1 MFLWVIIS
9 FIDNCCPEQ
18 GKHESAV
25 LNTSVPI
32 LTIDGP
38 TGVGKGTVSQLM
50 AKTLGWH
57 YLDSGIHYRL
67 MAWIA
72 VQYGYGQADVATLL
86 AKFETVLIEINFDS
100 EQKAMHVALDGQDVT
115 QQLRSEACGTMA
127 SELSSIP
134 QIRQA
139 LLLKQRRFAQAP
151 GLVTDGRDMGSVV
164 FPDAT
169 YKVYLDA
176 TESERAKRRYNQLKQ
191 KGIDVNLSDVS
202 ADLRARDQRDQTRV
216 LAPLQVAQ
224 GAYVVDTTHRT
235 VNQVCEAIMAYM
247 AAE

>member
-1 MFLWVIIS
+1 MIAAH
-9 FIDNCCPEQ
+9 CYC
-18 GKHESAV
+18 KHESIV
-25 LNTSVPI
+25 VNTPIPI

-38 TGVGKGTVSQLM
+38 TGVGKGTVSQRM

-67 MAWIA
+67 VAWIA
-72 VQYGYGQADVATLL
+72 MQHGYSQGDVAALL
-86 AKFETVLIEINFDS
+86 ARFDAVLIEINFDS
-100 EQKAMHVALDGQDVT
+100 EQQLMHVALDGQDVT
-115 QQLRSEACGTMA
+115 QLLRSEACGTMA

-139 LLLKQRRFAQAP
+139 LLSEQRGFAHVP

-164 FPDAT
+164 FPNAP

-176 TESERAKRRYNQLKQ
+176 TESERAKRRYNQLKL
-191 KGIDVNLSDVS
+191 KGIDVSLDDVS

-216 LAPLQVAQ
+216 VAPLQVAQ
-224 GAYVVDTTHRT
+224 GAHVVDTTHRT
-235 VNQVCEAIMAYM
+235 VDQVCEAIMVYM
-247 AAE
+247 DAE